1 MKNVRGNSLAL
12 FVVLLLV
19 VMMFFPLVIQLL
31 QSESKQS
38 VNYLKSALA
47 FQVAESA
54 VVKGVA
60 KLSENRSN
68 WLNAAAGIPIDGYRD
83 DRVYADLNGGS
94 YKVAFHVGSTP
105 GSVLVV
111 GKGRDDSTKEVR
123 VIEAEYA
130 PYAPDTA
137 LIFNK
142 GFTGNDDNGDLIEA
156 HWGAVR
162 SYGNSI
168 YRLEKAFPRL
178 YSSGSTKRDADPTLP
193 NTNNVDNW
201 SFQTDMGAAPFPD
214 LAYYKTKAMN
224 SFVPTTTPTGEIR
237 RNDAAAVVRN
247 PPNSGY
253 FQESL
258 NPSKQIF
265 FDKQA
270 ALPEGLG
277 NLYEYKSSTSV
288 IYIESNEFTSTVQFQ
303 RVFLDVEAVIL
314 GKGTFSLSNS
324 TVTFKVFGATIPAA
338 AQGHY
343 MGTTV
348 WQAGFP
354 TAASVWSSDFAADFA
369 KPNHC
374 CHNIPNVQIHG
385 YLYAYRHD
393 WGKSSKV
400 VGVAHS
406 GSSSDMYR
414 DNEKVYFDPEVLKNV
429 VWATSPIHLLS
440 WKETGRDW

>member
-12 FVVLLLV
+12 FVALLLV

-38 VNYLKSALA
+38 VSNLKSALA
-47 FQVAESA
+47 FQLAESA

-68 WLNAAAGIPIDGYRD
+68 WINAASAVPIDGYRD
-83 DRVYADLNGGS
+83 DRVYTDLTGGS
-94 YKVAFHVGSTP
+94 YKVAFYLGSTP
-105 GSVLVV
+105 GTVLVV

-142 GFTGNDDNGDLIEA
+142 GFNGSDAIGDMIEA

-162 SYGNSI
+162 SYGNSN
-168 YRLEKAFPRL
+168 YPLGKAFPRL
-178 YSSGSTKRDADPTLP
+178 YSSGSTKRDADPALP

-214 LAYYKTKAMN
+214 LAYYKAKAMN
-224 SFVPTTTPTGEIR
+224 SFVPTTTATGEMR

-247 PPNSGY
+247 PPNSGF

-258 NPSKQIF
+258 NPSKQIY
-265 FDKQA
+265 FDKKA

-277 NLYEYKSSTSV
+277 NHYEYISSTSV
-288 IYIESNEFTSTVQFQ
+288 IYIESADNTSTVTFQ
-303 RVFLDVEAVIL
+303 RAFLDVEAVIVAK
-314 GKGTFSLSNS
+314 GKIGLSNS
-324 TVTFKVFGATIPAA
+324 AVTYKIFGATIPST

-348 WQAGFP
+348 WKAGFP
-354 TAASVWSSDFAADFA
+354 TAASVWISDFAADFA

-374 CHNIPNVQIHG
+374 CHNIPNVQIRG
-385 YLYAYRHD
+385 YLYSYRHD
-393 WGKSSKV
+393 WGNSSKV
-400 VGVAHS
+400 VGVVHS

-429 VWATSPIHLLS
+429 VWATSPIYLLS
-440 WKETGRDW
+440 WKETGRSW

>member
-1 MKNVRGNSLAL
+1 MAL
-12 FVVLLLV
+12 FVGLLLV
-19 VMMFFPLVIQLL
+19 VMTFFPLVIQLL

-38 VNYLKSALA
+38 VNNLKSALA

-94 YKVAFHVGSTP
+94 YKVAFSVGSTP
-105 GSVLVV
+105 GTVLVV

-142 GFTGNDDNGDLIEA
+142 GFNGSDGVTDFIEA

-162 SYGNSI
+162 SYGNSN
-168 YRLEKAFPRL
+168 YPLGKAMPRL
-178 YSSGSTKRDADPTLP
+178 YSTGSTKRDADPTLP

-214 LAYYKTKAMN
+214 LAYYKTKAIN
-224 SFVPTTTPTGEIR
+224 SYVPLTTATGEIR
-237 RNDAAAVVRN
+237 QVAGFMPLVRN
-247 PPNSGY
+247 PFNSGY
-253 FQESL
+253 FQDSL
-258 NPSKQIF
+258 NVGSSII

-277 NLYEYKSSTSV
+277 NLYEYRSSTSV
-288 IYIESNEFTSTVQFQ
+288 IYIEAGNTSPWVTFQ
-303 RVFLDVEAVIL
+303 RAFFDVEAVIVA
-314 GKGTFSLSNS
+314 KGVIGLSNS
-324 TVTFKVFGATIPAA
+324 AVPFKVFGATIPAT

-348 WQAGFP
+348 WKAGFP
-354 TAASVWSSDFAADFA
+354 TASSVWATDFAAAFA
-369 KPNHC
+369 LPNHC
-374 CHNIPNVQIHG
+374 CYNISNVQIHG
-385 YLYAYRHD
+385 YFYSYKHD
-393 WGKSSKV
+393 WGNSSKV
-400 VGVAHS
+400 VGVVQS
-406 GSSSDMYR
+406 GSVSDMYR
-414 DNEKVYFDPEVLKNV
+414 NGEQVYFDPAVLKNV
-429 VWATSPIHLLS
+429 VWATSPIYLLS
-440 WKETGRDW
+440 WKETGRNW